1 MYIFDSNFPDD
12 EKAKDLME
20 DFTVPEYFSDD
31 LFKLVG
37 EGLRPPYRWFL
48 IGPKRSGTS
57 THVDP
62 LNTSAWNALISG
74 RKRWILFPPH
84 TPKRFAKAKAW
95 QDRKAGEDDEAIDFF
110 NFHLPRALAA
120 AEAEGVPLQ
129 YIDYV
134 QQPGET
140 MFVPG
145 GWWHA
150 VLNLD
155 DTVAVTQNF
164 CSRTNFPRVWLSTR
178 VGRKRMARR
187 WLPLL
192 EKDWPAQA
200 EVAHALNR
208 RDGFSMQPRPEEVA
222 RAHARKQRAAARAAR
237 RAAAG
242 TGAGSASD
250 STSSDSSDTS
260 DSDSDIDIGTP
271 GALAGGPPSP
281 WGGHILPGVV
291 QATGDMVMRLATPG
305 QQQ

>member
-1 MYIFDSNFPDD
+1 DFIAHFEAPNVPCVIDGICGEDDDGNQVKVKLKYFLRYLEHQKDDSPMYIFDSNFPDD
-12 EKAKDLME
+12 EKAKDLMG

-31 LFKLVG
+31 LFKL
-37 EGLRPPYRWFL
+37 
-48 IGPKRSGTS
+48 
-57 THVDP
+57 
-62 LNTSAWNALISG
+62 
-74 RKRWILFPPH
+74 
-84 TPKRFAKAKAW
+84 AKAW